1 MKKFISIVLFAVLAI
16 SMVSCSD
23 SSDNVGEAE
32 HWTISGRYCEAAN
45 GTSLLLSEEAGAICI
60 TPADETDMFSDLE
73 NGDKIEISI
82 DDIAETYPA
91 QATVYS
97 YTLIEKGEAEDLDTE
112 ELQELETLGWEFS
125 FKGETTD

>member
-1 MKKFISIVLFAVLAI
+1 
-16 SMVSCSD
+16 
-23 SSDNVGEAE
+23 
-32 HWTISGRYCEAAN
+32 
-45 GTSLLLSEEAGAICI
+45 LSEEAGAICI
-60 TPADETDMFSDLE
+60 TPADAMDMFSDLE